1 MTPNLDTTQSPADEA
16 QYVLALLEQ
25 QRDLYRELKSHSDQ
39 QDELIATG
47 ATERLLSLLAQR
59 QKLVDG
65 LGQVSA
71 SIAPYR
77 SRIAAIADEAVDDIG
92 PQMRSMVEEVRVL
105 LEAIIACDEKGKTDL
120 AAARDRVGGQIRQA
134 AGAVAAAG
142 AYGSAGGGASPAP
155 GPRFTQQK
163 G

>member
-1 MTPNLDTTQSPADEA
+1 MTPPFDTTQSPADESKH
-16 QYVLALLEQ
+16 VLELLER

-39 QDELIATG
+39 QEQLIADG
-47 ATERLLSLLAQR
+47 ATERLLSLLGQR
-59 QKLVDG
+59 QQLVDG

-71 SIAPYR
+71 SLAPYR
-77 SRIAAIADEAVDDIG
+77 SRIAAIADQAAGDTG
-92 PQMRSMVEEVRVL
+92 SQMRALVEEVRVL
-105 LEAIIACDEKGKTDL
+105 LESIIEADEKGKSDL

-142 AYGSAGGGASPAP
+142 AYGGGAASSPA
-155 GPRFTQQK
+155 GPKFTQQK

>member
-1 MTPNLDTTQSPADEA
+1 MTPDTPIQSATAGEA
-16 QYVLALLEQ
+16 SEVLGLLQQ

-47 ATERLLSLLAQR
+47 ATDRLLSLLAQR

-71 SIAPYR
+71 SLAPYR
-77 SRIAAIADEAVDDIG
+77 SRIASIADQASGDIG
-92 PQMRSMVEEVRVL
+92 DQMRSMVEEVRGL
-105 LEAIIACDEKGKTDL
+105 LESIIDQDEQGKTQL
-120 AAARDRVGGQIRQA
+120 AAARDKVGGQIRQA
-134 AGAVAAAG
+134 AGAVAATG
-142 AYGSAGGGASPAP
+142 AYGGQSGAHPAP
-155 GPRFTQQK
+155 KFTQHK

>member
-1 MTPNLDTTQSPADEA
+1 MTPDTETTTAPADEA
-16 QYVLALLEQ
+16 QRVLALLER

-47 ATERLLSLLAQR
+47 ATERLLSLLAER

-71 SIAPYR
+71 SLAPYR
-77 SRIAAIADEAVDDIG
+77 SRIAAIADQASGDLG
-92 PQMRSMVEEVRVL
+92 SQMRGLVEEVRVL
-105 LEAIIACDEKGKTDL
+105 LEAIIETDEKGRSDL
-120 AAARDRVGGQIRQA
+120 AAARDKVGGQIRQA

-142 AYGSAGGGASPAP
+142 AYGSSAASPAS
-155 GPRFTQQK
+155 GPKFTQQK